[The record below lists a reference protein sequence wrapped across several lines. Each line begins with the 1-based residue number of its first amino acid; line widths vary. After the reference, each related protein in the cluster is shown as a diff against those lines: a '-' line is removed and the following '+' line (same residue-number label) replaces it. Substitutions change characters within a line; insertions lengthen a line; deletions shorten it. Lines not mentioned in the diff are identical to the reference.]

1 MDKGN
6 CKTVIL
12 MRGLPSCGKSYTSR
26 QLAGEEGVVCELDE
40 FFYAQ
45 VGDDPSVYNWSD
57 DLVAR
62 AHLWNLGRF
71 KDAVDAG
78 NALVIVDAD
87 LPLRA
92 WLLGVVAIPLVLAC
106 RFASVAGTIGLL
118 RRHRTFTPHAIKIM
132 TWGGL
137 RGGISVALAL
147 SLPDVP
153 ARATVLAITY
163 VVVAF
168 SILVQGLTIE
178 RLARLIPKS
187 D

>member
-1 MDKGN
+1 
-6 CKTVIL
+6 

-87 LPLRA
+87 NRLD
-92 WLLGVVAIPLVLAC
+92 IQAC
-106 RFASVAGTIGLL
+106 EYIEY
-118 RRHRTFTPHAIKIM
+118 
-132 TWGGL
+132 
-137 RGGISVALAL
+137 ALAWEYQIEIRE
-147 SLPDVP
+147 PDSP
-153 ARATVLAITY
+153 WWGDIRKLLADKQ
-163 VVVAF
+163 ANEQA
-168 SILVQGLTIE
+168 ILVWL
-178 RLARLIPKS
+178 RKLSAMSRAKHRAPLAVLIDRANSWKVDVSLEDYLEVSKS
-187 D
+187 ASSVGDNCRGPAVQCVVE